1 MTGVARLGVG
11 IELVGRGP
19 ELAELESALRR
30 AETGRPSGILLA
42 GDAGVGKSRMVGE
55 TVERAAAAGFTVLVG
70 RCLDTADAALPYLPF
85 TEITA
90 SLAAAQPGIVG
101 ERAALRSL
109 LPGTVVRDDA
119 AGDDRALGQLRVFD
133 AVLSALDALSAV
145 SPTLL
150 VVEDLHWAD
159 RSSRDLLVFL
169 LSRLTAQRLVV
180 LATYRRD
187 DLHRRHPLRPMLSE
201 VVRLPAVER
210 LELEPLGDEAS
221 LELVRRLADGS
232 VDDARLRRIA
242 RRSEGNAFFAEELV
256 TAAPA
261 GVPEGLAEV
270 LMARIEALPA
280 TAQRVLRIAAV
291 SGRKVRHEV
300 LAAVSDL
307 GDDELEQALRDAVAH
322 HVLVPDREACPSAGP
337 STDGYV
343 FRHALLREA
352 IYQELLPGERT
363 RLHAR
368 YAQRLSER
376 VGESGIAAE
385 LAHHAYAGHDLP
397 RALTAS
403 IRAAQEADTR
413 DAPAEVL
420 FQLERALEL
429 WHAVPDAES
438 VAGLRESKV
447 TRWAGR
453 YASFTGDPERAALL
467 GRRSVEVAEAQQD
480 AAAITRN
487 ARNYAV
493 LLLDLPGRE
502 EEALATAKRSL
513 AIVED
518 GPPSADLAWAH
529 ATLARTLWRTDL
541 AAEADR
547 QARTAVAVVDAIA
560 EPDQVALGAKADGLV
575 TMSVYAQHVGEE
587 ERARRLIV
595 EARELAHRSDHLTVE
610 LRSHYNLGMSLLE
623 SGRLTAAVVAFA
635 EGEAR
640 AESVGLAWSS
650 YGIDLRVVN
659 VVAKYLLGEWDR
671 AEAAA
676 RIAGR
681 TVSATV
687 ATRLTA
693 AGMLVAA
700 ARGRFAEVEAA
711 LAELAELPARD
722 DQVAVHA
729 GSSGI
734 EAALWAG
741 RPGVAAERVEETVRA
756 LRVADPL
763 HMGIISVAA
772 LGVAVQA
779 ELAAA
784 GAPAAAT
791 RAEAERL
798 AAVAAEVAAHGTP
811 RSSELGPEGRA
822 WLAWSR
828 AELTRHTGP
837 DPQAWSAAFEAFAF
851 AGGSPGAPGYR
862 QAHALL
868 RRAEAR
874 LAVGEPAAA
883 VAEDL
888 VAAEATARRLGA
900 APLAAA
906 VAATARRAGVR
917 LAGAEPAAPV
927 APGSDPLTPRERAVL
942 DLVAEGRTNRQ
953 VGAELFISEK
963 TVSVH
968 LSRVMAKLGA
978 SSRTEAVSVA
988 YARGLLLPRS
998 SPPASG
1004 VAPADH
1010 ASAPATP

>member
-1 MTGVARLGVG
+1 MTSVARLGVG
-11 IELVGRGP
+11 IDVVGRGR
-19 ELAELESALRR
+19 ELTELEAALQSA
-30 AETGRPSGILLA
+30 ASGRPSGILLA

-55 TVERAAAAGFTVLVG
+55 TVARAGESHFTVLVG

-85 TEITA
+85 TEIVA
-90 SLAAAQPGIVG
+90 SLAAARPEIVA
-101 ERAALRSL
+101 ERPALRSL

-145 SPTLL
+145 SPALL

-159 RSSRDLLVFL
+159 RSSRDLLIFL
-169 LSRLTAQRLVV
+169 LSHLTAQRLVV

-187 DLHRRHPLRPMLSE
+187 DLHRRHPLRPVLSE
-201 VVRLPAVER
+201 LVRLPAVER
-210 LELEPLGDEAS
+210 LELEPLGGDES

-232 VDDARLRRIA
+232 VAESRLRHIA

-322 HVLVPDREACPSAGP
+322 HVLVPDRDTCAAAGP
-337 STDGYV
+337 GTDGYV

-368 YAQRLSER
+368 YAQRLAER
-376 VGESGIAAE
+376 AGTSGVAAE

-397 RALTAS
+397 RALAAS
-403 IRAAQEADTR
+403 IAAAREADTR

-429 WHAVPDAES
+429 WHAVPEAED
-438 VAGLRESKV
+438 VAGLLEPKI
-447 TRWAGR
+447 TRWAAK
-453 YASFTGDPERAALL
+453 YASFTGDPERAAQL
-467 GRRSVEVAEAQQD
+467 GRRSVEVAEAQHD
-480 AAAITRN
+480 DIAIAGN
-487 ARNYAV
+487 ARNYAM

-502 EEALATAKRSL
+502 QEALATAQKAL
-513 AIVED
+513 AIVEGD
-518 GPPSADLAWAH
+518 PPSGEVAWAH
-529 ATLARTLWRTDL
+529 ATLARTLWRTDR
-541 AAEADR
+541 ATEADQ
-547 QARTAVAVVDAIA
+547 QARMAVAVVDAIT
-560 EPDQVALGAKADGLV
+560 EPGQIAVGAKADALV
-575 TMSVYAQHVGEE
+575 TMSIYAQHLGEE
-587 ERARRLIV
+587 ERARQLII

-623 SGRLTAAVVAFA
+623 AGRLTDAEAEFA

-640 AESVGLAWSS
+640 ADGVGLSWSG
-650 YGIDLRVVN
+650 YGIDLRVTHLVTQ
-659 VVAKYLLGEWDR
+659 YLAGEWDA
-671 AEAAA
+671 AEAAS
-676 RIAGR
+676 RFAGR
-681 TVSATV
+681 MGPATV
-687 ATRLTA
+687 AVRLAA
-693 AGMLVAA
+693 AGMPVDT
-700 ARGRFAEVEAA
+700 ARGRLAAVEEQLVAVAEQQPF
-711 LAELAELPARD
+711 LD
-722 DQVAVHA
+722 DQVIVLTGMA
-729 GSSGI
+729 GA

-741 RPGVAAERVEETVRA
+741 APATAAARVDEAIRTLQAMEPRHMAAIALSAIGVAAQ
-756 LRVADPL
+756 
-763 HMGIISVAA
+763 AA
-772 LGVAVQA
+772 LL
-779 ELAAA
+779 EA
-784 GAPAAAT
+784 GTVPAAQA
-791 RAEAERL
+791 RADGERL
-798 AAVAAEVAAHGTP
+798 AAIAEDTAANGNP
-811 RSSELGPEGRA
+811 RASTLGPEGLA
-822 WLAWSR
+822 WLSWVR
-828 AELTRHTGP
+828 AELTRLTGP
-837 DPQAWSAAFEAFAF
+837 DPEAWSRVVEAFAYE
-851 AGGSPGAPGYR
+851 GGRPSAPGYR
-862 QAHALL
+862 QAFGLL

-874 LAVGEPAAA
+874 LAGGETAAA
-883 VAEDL
+883 VIEDL
-888 VAAEATARRLGA
+888 QAAHATALRLGA

-906 VAATARRAGVR
+906 VATTSRRAGVR
-917 LAGAEPAAPV
+917 LGSTTASAPS
-927 APGSDPLTPRERAVL
+927 ADPFTPRERAVL
-942 DLVAEGRTNRQ
+942 GLVAEGRTNRQ

-988 YARGLLLPRS
+988 YARGLV
-998 SPPASG
+998 PAGKGSIG
-1004 VAPADH
+1004 AG
-1010 ASAPATP
+1010 